1 MVRAIKLSIV
11 TRLVQATY
19 SYQSKA
25 REQHTLTSLIGAI
38 VAIETASAIWL
49 VRVTNPAPSDW

>member
-1 MVRAIKLSIV
+1 MVRAIKLSSV

-25 REQHTLTSLIGAI
+25 HEQHTLTSLIGAI